1 MQSFTHGFAA
11 TRDHSKN
18 TNGATKVIV
27 KPYRANESAIAE
39 LESLIATAPTSAKSR
54 IELELR
60 FMRAGIKGEQ
70 ESAYFI
76 DFENA
81 ASKNRVVLHDL
92 RFEINGRVAQID
104 HLMINRLLD
113 VYVFETKHFNT
124 GIKITE
130 DGEFLRWNDYKKT
143 FEGMPS
149 PLEQNER
156 HIAVLKDV
164 FEQIDMPT
172 RLGLRLAPTF
182 HTLVLIAPNARIDR
196 PKKFDTSRVI
206 KADHLNKTLRKDID
220 ESGILGAFSM
230 AKMVAS
236 ETIEDIG
243 RQLLL
248 RHSPIKID
256 YSAKFGLNAVQKTVA
271 EAPVVSPPIK
281 LQPKQEVSG
290 NKSMKCRACGSEKL
304 TVQYGKYGYFF
315 KCASCDGNTPIK
327 LSCGVDGHKERLRKE
342 GNKFFRECSDCK
354 TSSLFFLNLLEKIA

>member
-1 MQSFTHGFAA
+1 MQSFIYGLEA
-11 TRDHSKN
+11 TRDRSKN
-18 TNGATKVIV
+18 TNGETKLIV

-39 LESLIATAPTSAKSR
+39 LESLLAVAPTSAKSR

-60 FMRAGIKGEQ
+60 LMRAGIKGEQ

-113 VYVFETKHFNT
+113 VYVFETKHFNA

-156 HIAVLKDV
+156 HIAVLKDL
-164 FEQIDMPT
+164 FDQIDMPT
-172 RLGLRLAPTF
+172 RLGIRLTPTF
-182 HTLVLIAPNARIDR
+182 HALVLIAPNARIDR

-206 KADHLNKTLRKDID
+206 KADSLSKTLKKDVD
-220 ESGILGAFSM
+220 ESGILGAFSL
-230 AKMVAS
+230 AKVVAT
-236 ETIEDIG
+236 ETIEDLS

-248 RHSPIKID
+248 RHTPIKID
-256 YSAKFGLNAVQKTVA
+256 YTAKFGLNTDQKIGH
-271 EAPVVSPPIK
+271 EAPVISSLIK
-281 LQPKQEVSG
+281 LPPKQELQGSQP
-290 NKSMKCRACGSEKL
+290 MKCRACGSEKL

-327 LSCGVDGHKERLRKE
+327 LGCGVDGHKERLRKE
-342 GNKFFRECSDCK
+342 GNMFFRECADCK
-354 TSSLFFLNLLEKIA
+354 SSSIFFQNPAEKIA